1 MMEEQEVFPI
11 YYRLITKP
19 HAKLR
24 GNRFEKDIQSCW
36 HVECGCKM
44 LDASL
49 FWVECTVMDN
59 VKRMRLD
66 FPCLQTTVFI
76 EDTVSI
82 AKNLYIPSDLESVCI
97 VVHLEK
103 KRLLDNQCVWFATII
118 FIMGVS
124 KKTSDGC
131 LHNKVPSTNFF
142 TILACVL
149 LSMMCFLRR

>member
-1 MMEEQEVFPI
+1 
-11 YYRLITKP
+11 
-19 HAKLR
+19 
-24 GNRFEKDIQSCW
+24 
-36 HVECGCKM
+36 
-44 LDASL
+44 
-49 FWVECTVMDN
+49 MDN

-103 KRLLDNQCVWFATII
+103 KRLLDNQCLWFATII

-149 LSMMCFLRR
+149 LDDVLPQKMNYQWCER

>member
-1 MMEEQEVFPI
+1 
-11 YYRLITKP
+11 
-19 HAKLR
+19 
-24 GNRFEKDIQSCW
+24 
-36 HVECGCKM
+36 
-44 LDASL
+44 
-49 FWVECTVMDN
+49 MDN

-103 KRLLDNQCVWFATII
+103 KRLQDNQCLWFATII

-124 KKTSDGC
+124 KNQRWLLTQQSSI
-131 LHNKVPSTNFF
+131 NKLFYHSR
-142 TILACVL
+142 LRSSLDDVL
-149 LSMMCFLRR
+149 PQKMNYQWCER